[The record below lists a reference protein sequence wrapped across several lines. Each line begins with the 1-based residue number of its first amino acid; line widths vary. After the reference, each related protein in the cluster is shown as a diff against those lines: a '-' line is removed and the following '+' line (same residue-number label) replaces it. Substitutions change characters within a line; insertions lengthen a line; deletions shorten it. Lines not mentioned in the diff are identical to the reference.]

1 MMLNSYSINP
11 GIGFVN
17 ATVTENR
24 APTDDSVRLLKEMEE
39 AARKKVIES
48 TVVSDTHFECKIHKT
63 HDIFSLQDLF
73 VVVYSLNGKKRVV
86 NCSIDSWRDLPPNEI
101 AVAIRNKVA
110 EDISN
115 EMLKVAFMNV
125 EKW

>member
-1 MMLNSYSINP
+1 
-11 GIGFVN
+11 
-17 ATVTENR
+17 
-24 APTDDSVRLLKEMEE
+24 MEE

-86 NCSIDSWRDLPPNEI
+86 NCSVDSWRDLPPNEI
-101 AVAIRNKVA
+101 AVVIRNKVA